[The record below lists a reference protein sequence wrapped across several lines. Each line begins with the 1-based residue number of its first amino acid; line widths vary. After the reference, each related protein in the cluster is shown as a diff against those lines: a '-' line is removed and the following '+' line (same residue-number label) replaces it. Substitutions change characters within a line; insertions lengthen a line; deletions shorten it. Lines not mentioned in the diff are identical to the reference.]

1 MIEVEMSRI
10 LSGQREKGIALV
22 EVILAL
28 GVSIIVI
35 TSLVSLSL
43 YTLRASLQSK
53 LLLQATNLSKE
64 ELERIRAYRDLAAVW
79 TTNFLTPLTP
89 CATSNCYIDDSL
101 VLHTSQS
108 DVKNPS
114 TPLQLTRY
122 FRISDPIDGTIN
134 GNENLIRVSVT
145 VNWKVGTQDKNVFIY
160 SDFSNWRG
168 R

>member
-1 MIEVEMSRI
+1 MMRE
-10 LSGQREKGIALV
+10 REKGIALV

-28 GVSIIVI
+28 GVSIVVI

-43 YTLRASLQSK
+43 YTLRAALQGK
-53 LLLQATNLSKE
+53 LLVQATNLSKE
-64 ELERIRAYRDLAAVW
+64 ELERIRAYRDLAASW
-79 TTNFLTPLTP
+79 NTNFLTPLIP
-89 CATSNCYIDDSL
+89 CATANCYIDESL

-108 DVKNPS
+108 DVRNAS

-122 FRISDPIDGTIN
+122 FRISDPAGGSIDGT
-134 GNENLIRVSVT
+134 ENLIRASITVS
-145 VNWKVGTQDKNVFIY
+145 WKVGTQDKNVFIY